1 MKSNTFRTESR
12 DKVCL
17 GKVWLSVHELRAI
30 QVSEMSIETKIVL
43 GNEYDDA
50 LRDALRAVLIRNGA
64 VGLDKSWAV
73 FGSQE
78 IENLQVQLGDDR
90 LEIEAETFVGL
101 SIYGRRMTVEKLAS
115 QVRKQL
121 TGDNG

>member
-1 MKSNTFRTESR
+1 
-12 DKVCL
+12 
-17 GKVWLSVHELRAI
+17 
-30 QVSEMSIETKIVL
+30 MSIETKKIVL
-43 GNEYDDA
+43 GDEYDDA

-78 IENLQVQLGDDR
+78 IENLQVQLGDER

-101 SIYGRRMTVEKLAS
+101 SIFGRQMTVEKIAS

>member
-1 MKSNTFRTESR
+1 
-12 DKVCL
+12 
-17 GKVWLSVHELRAI
+17 LR
-30 QVSEMSIETKIVL
+30 QKIVL
-43 GNEYDDA
+43 GDEYDDA

-78 IENLQVQLGDDR
+78 IEDLQVQLGDER

-101 SIYGRRMTVEKLAS
+101 SIFGRQMTVEKIAS

-121 TGDNG
+121 IGNLKAR